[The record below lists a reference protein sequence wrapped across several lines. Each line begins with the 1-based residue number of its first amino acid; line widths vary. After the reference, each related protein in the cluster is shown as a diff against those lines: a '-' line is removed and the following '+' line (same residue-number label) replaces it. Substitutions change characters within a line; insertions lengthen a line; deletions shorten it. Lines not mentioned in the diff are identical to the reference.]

1 MKIRSITLFTKIA
14 PQISES
20 RLADLGRLVG
30 TARQAFV
37 AAGYEVQTVRLA
49 TQALPAL
56 AESVQAGGLPA
67 WASELEAACAAE
79 GFEYLSLGPAPLE
92 LLLQVPDLLAA
103 TRSVFVTAHILD
115 PGRGVID
122 GQMIRAAA
130 QVIQAAA
137 EIEDGFGNLR
147 FGALANV
154 PAGVPF
160 FPAAYSEPTSGA
172 GDSVLFALATEAA
185 DLALDAARAAGDIQ
199 DAHDRLV
206 RAIEHE
212 GRRLT
217 AVAEALAAEE
227 RLRYGGIDF
236 SLAPFPSPG
245 ASIGAT
251 LEALSGAPLG
261 CPGTLAAAATLTD
274 AIERAAFPHTGF
286 CGLMLPVLED
296 AVLAQRSAEGRL
308 GLGELLQWSAVCGT
322 GLDTVPLPGD
332 AAPRALERLLYDVAA
347 LSARLHKPLT
357 ARLMPLPGK
366 RAGDPV
372 HFDFAYFAD
381 GGVLALEPGG
391 AGGLLAGADAL
402 QITQRNR

>member
-1 MKIRSITLFTKIA
+1 VKIRSITLFADLA
-14 PQISES
+14 PEIDEP
-20 RLADLGRLVG
+20 RLARLGNLVR

-56 AESVQAGGLPA
+56 AESPQAGGLPA
-67 WASELEAACAAE
+67 WASELEAASAAE
-79 GFEYLSLGPAPLE
+79 GFEYISLGPARVE
-92 LLLQVPDLLAA
+92 LLPQVPDLLAA

-122 GQMIRAAA
+122 GLAIQAAA
-130 QVIQAAA
+130 RVIQAAA
-137 EIEDGFGNLR
+137 EIEEGFGNLR

-160 FPAAYSEPTSGA
+160 FPAAYSPPPASDGK
-172 GDSVLFALATEAA
+172 VPFALATEAA
-185 DLALDAARAAGDIQ
+185 DLALDAARAARDIQ
-199 DAHDRLV
+199 DTHDRLV
-206 RAIEHE
+206 TAIEHE
-212 GRRLT
+212 ARRLT
-217 AVAEALAAEE
+217 AVAEDLAACEP
-227 RLRYGGIDF
+227 LRYGGIDF
-236 SLAPFPSPG
+236 SLAPFPAPET
-245 ASIGAT
+245 SIGAA

-261 CPGTLAAAATLTD
+261 SPGTLAAAATLTD

-332 AAPRALERLLYDVAA
+332 SAPEALERLLFDVAA
-347 LSARLHKPLT
+347 LSARLRKPLT
-357 ARLMPLPGK
+357 ARLMPLPG
-366 RAGDPV
+366 RHAGDPV

-381 GGVLALEPGG
+381 GGVLPLDPGG
-391 AGGLLAGADAL
+391 AGGLLVGADAL
-402 QITQRNR
+402 RITPRSR